1 MNKST
6 ITLLIKNNQDLIFK
20 SKNSFVIG
28 KQKQKEKQLNNSF
41 SSNSVKSQLTWKS
54 WHLCLDTSTEIGN
67 NPKLSNFIKL
77 YFDLSSKGNYLSS
90 SSDQINLEK
99 LTSGK
104 FSSILNLKKVNDIRY
119 INKFFETVNTILP
132 NSGLY
137 LGKLITY
144 PYRRKAILKKYPP
157 VLNKI
162 IYFFDYI
169 FSRLLPK
176 IPISKK
182 IYYFLTRGKGRVMSR
197 AEMYGR
203 LYSCGFEII
212 DEKSINQFLFFVAK
226 KVREPYYDKNPTY
239 APLISLDRIGKN
251 GKIFKVYKLR
261 TMHPFSEYLQEYI
274 YNRNKLQEGGKIK
287 NDFRISPVGRILR
300 KFWLD
305 EIPMLINVFKGEMK
319 LVGVRPLSKHFYSL
333 YDTDLQQKRIKYK
346 PGFIPP
352 FYVDLPK
359 TMTEIMESE
368 RKYLDLY
375 DKSPIITD
383 VKYFFMAFKN
393 VLFKGARSK

>member
-1 MNKST
+1 MGF
-6 ITLLIKNNQDLIFK
+6 LLIKSEQDLIFK
-20 SKNSFVIG
+20 PKSPLNTGKRKETKSQNSFVS
-28 KQKQKEKQLNNSF
+28 NNT
-41 SSNSVKSQLTWKS
+41 KA
-54 WHLCLDTSTEIGN
+54 EIVTD
-67 NPKLSNFIKL
+67 PKLSNFIKL
-77 YFDLSSKGNYLSS
+77 YFDLSSKSNYLTTIP
-90 SSDQINLEK
+90 DEIILEK
-99 LTSGK
+99 LTYGE

-119 INKFFETVNTILP
+119 INKFFETVNSVLP

-144 PYRRKAILKKYPP
+144 PHRRSAILKKYPP
-157 VLNKI
+157 VVNKI
-162 IYFFDYI
+162 IYFLDYI

-176 IPISKK
+176 LPISKN
-182 IYYFLTRGKGRVMSR
+182 IYFFLTRGKGRVMSR

-212 DEKSINQFLFFVAK
+212 DEKSIDQYLYFVAK
-226 KVREPYYDKNPTY
+226 KVKEPYYDKNPTY

-251 GKIFKVYKLR
+251 GKIFKAYKLR

-300 KFWLD
+300 KFWID
-305 EIPMLINVFKGEMK
+305 EIPMLLNVIKGEMK

-333 YDTDLQQKRIKYK
+333 YDEDLQQKRKKYK

-375 DKSPIITD
+375 DQSPFITD
-383 VKYFFMAFKN
+383 VKYFFKAFKN
-393 VLFKGARSK
+393 VLFKGVRSK

>member
-54 WHLCLDTSTEIGN
+54 WYLCPDTSTEIGN

-99 LTSGK
+99 LSYGK

-137 LGKLITY
+137 LGKLTTY

-157 VLNKI
+157 VFNKI

-203 LYSCGFEII
+203 LYSCGFEVI
-212 DEKSINQFLFFVAK
+212 DERSINQFLFFVAK
-226 KVREPYYDKNPTY
+226 KVREPYYDKTPTY
-239 APLISLDRIGKN
+239 GPLISLDRIGKN
-251 GKIFKVYKLR
+251 GKILKVYKLR

-287 NDFRISPVGRILR
+287 NDFRISPQGRILR

-305 EIPMLINVFKGEMK
+305 EIPMLINVFKGEIK

-333 YDTDLQQKRIKYK
+333 YDKDLQQKRIKYK

-359 TMTEIMESE
+359 TMNEIMESE

-383 VKYFFMAFKN
+383 LKYFFMAFKN